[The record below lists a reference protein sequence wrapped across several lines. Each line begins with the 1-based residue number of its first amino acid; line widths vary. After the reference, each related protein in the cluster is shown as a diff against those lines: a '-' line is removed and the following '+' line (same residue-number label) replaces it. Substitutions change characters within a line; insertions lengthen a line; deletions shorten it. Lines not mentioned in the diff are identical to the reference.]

1 MQLEMRRITTF
12 YILIMLLLV
21 SCGQQLEG
29 TPQQQM
35 LIDAANEPAALKAT
49 AVPKTAD
56 AIEVTAVPH
65 EDAAPTAVPETIN
78 PAWETPALS
87 GDLQSQVE
95 VAVTAC
101 TDAGRDELCQDGQ
114 TTALAQVVHQ
124 VSWGVTEG
132 DEPLLRLAA
141 DLDESEGA
149 LTLVGL
155 GTGQIVELTTL
166 VVDETAV
173 VIPFAA
179 TDEETTAE
187 EPNLADVLE
196 PAPQQITF
204 FSEPGTA
211 ESPSGLLLAAPPSAL
226 FTSLGLNGTQVT
238 LVGSAWAE
246 AAPGGSLSLTV
257 LNGDVM
263 LSVGG
268 ETAVAATGSQITVP
282 ISPDGLATGT
292 PRVNEA
298 ERLPIAET
306 LADLAGKVQ
315 TEADRLPI
323 AETLTEQMGA
333 DGDEIVSIA
342 ETLAEYA
349 ENESPQEPNWFRRK
363 QTDFHYRQLLRSY
376 QRCLSDRPDAARYVY
391 NTAYWLRKIENIGF
405 IREVLGDAVMARLQE
420 MARQCAT
427 FDIDFGSTMV
437 VSSSEVTFAAEL
449 KAENVHVQ
457 FTPGGGPFQGDV
469 QTLQYRSLT
478 ETGMDAPSCTLSI
491 THPDGTLRIDDGRLT
506 IQENGLRIRLNML
519 PEVPQ
524 ESFVYTCAGVS
535 TQPSA
540 PFNWFPLFMGLYAD
554 IFSQKGFTISDWHY
568 VGGELMAE
576 AILDR
581 TMTLDGATL
590 EATTY
595 LVLVHN
601 P

>member
-1 MQLEMRRITTF
+1 MKQTTTF
-12 YILIMLLLV
+12 FILMMLLLTA
-21 SCGQQLEG
+21 CGQRLEG
-29 TPQQQM
+29 TPPEPPS
-35 LIDAANEPAALKAT
+35 AETVVEPAAPEAT
-49 AVPKTAD
+49 AVL
-56 AIEVTAVPH
+56 H
-65 EDAAPTAVPETIN
+65 EDAAPTAVPEAIN

-101 TDAGRDELCQDGQ
+101 AAAGRDEVCQQGQ
-114 TTALAQVVHQ
+114 ITNLAQTNQ
-124 VSWGVTEG
+124 VKWGITEG

-141 DLDESEGA
+141 DLDEDEGT

-155 GTGQIVELTTL
+155 GAGQIVELTTL

-173 VIPFAA
+173 AIPFATA
-179 TDEETTAE
+179 DEEPTTAE
-187 EPNLADVLE
+187 TDLADVLE

-211 ESPSGLLLAAPPSAL
+211 ELPSGLLLAAPPSAL

-257 LNGDVM
+257 LSGDVM

-268 ETAVAATGSQITVP
+268 ETAVASKGGQITIP
-282 ISPDGLATGT
+282 ISPDGLATGV

-306 LADLAGKVQ
+306 LAELAGTIQ
-315 TEADRLPI
+315 ATTSTTEAEGTDRLPI
-323 AETLTEQMGA
+323 AEILAEQMGA

-363 QTDFHYRQLLRSY
+363 QTDFHYRQFLRSY

-405 IREVLGDAVMARLQE
+405 IREVLGDAVMARLQD

-427 FDIDFGSTMV
+427 FDVDFGSTMV

-457 FTPGGGPFQGDV
+457 FTPGGGPFQGDM

-478 ETGMDAPSCTLSI
+478 ESGMDAPGCTLSI

-506 IQENGLRIRLNML
+506 IQENGLRLRLNIL
-519 PEVPQ
+519 PDVPQ

-581 TMTLDGATL
+581 SMALDGATL

>member
-1 MQLEMRRITTF
+1 MKRT
-12 YILIMLLLV
+12 LIFLMLIFLIG
-21 SCGQQLEG
+21 CGFRMDG
-29 TPQQQM
+29 TP
-35 LIDAANEPAALKAT
+35 PP
-49 AVPKTAD
+49 V
-56 AIEVTAVPH
+56 
-65 EDAAPTAVPETIN
+65 PTAPSPVIPTAPAPEILTAPVSAIPTSPEPVDTEQEGIESAVDEID
-78 PAWETPALS
+78 PAWETAVAACS
-87 GDLQSQVE
+87 IAKRNE
-95 VAVTAC
+95 V
-101 TDAGRDELCQDGQ
+101 CQDGQ
-114 TTALAQVVHQ
+114 LTDLAQVHQ
-124 VSWGVTEG
+124 VNWGQAAG
-132 DEPLLRLAA
+132 DVPLLRLAA

-155 GTGQIVELTTL
+155 GTGRIVELTML
-166 VVDETAV
+166 VLDETAV
-173 VIPFAA
+173 AIPFAT
-179 TDEETTAE
+179 TDEELTTE

-211 ESPSGLLLAAPPSAL
+211 ESPSGLLLAVPPSAL
-226 FTSLGLNGTQVT
+226 FASLGLNGTQIT
-238 LVGSAWAE
+238 LVGSAWVE
-246 AAPGGSLSLTV
+246 ASPGGNLSLTV
-257 LNGDVM
+257 LSGDVM
-263 LSVGG
+263 LSVAG
-268 ETAVAATGSQITVP
+268 ETAVASTGSQITVP
-282 ISPDGLATGT
+282 ISPDGLATGV
-292 PRVNEA
+292 PRVDAVERLPIAETLAELAGADDA

-306 LADLAGKVQ
+306 LA
-315 TEADRLPI
+315 
-323 AETLTEQMGA
+323 EQMGA

-342 ETLAEYA
+342 DTLAEYA

-363 QTDFHYRQLLRSY
+363 LTDFHYRKFLRSY

-405 IREVLGDAVMARLQE
+405 IREVLGDAVMARLQD

-427 FDIDFGSTMV
+427 FDVDFGSTMV
-437 VSSSEVTFAAEL
+437 VNSSEVTFAAEL

-457 FTPGGGPFQGDV
+457 FTPGGGPFQGDI

-478 ETGMDAPSCTLSI
+478 ESGMDAPGCTLSI
-491 THPDGTLRIDDGRLT
+491 GHPDGTLRIDDGLLA
-506 IQENGLRIRLNML
+506 IQENGLRLRLNIL
-519 PEVPQ
+519 PDVPQ
-524 ESFVYTCAGVS
+524 ESFIYTCAGVS

-568 VGGELMAE
+568 GGGELMAE

-581 TMTLDGATL
+581 SMTLDGATL

>member
-1 MQLEMRRITTF
+1 MKRTTTF
-12 YILIMLLLV
+12 FILMMLLLAG
-21 SCGQQLEG
+21 CGQRLEG
-29 TPQQQM
+29 TPPQPP
-35 LIDAANEPAALKAT
+35 LAEAANEPVALEATADPETTDSAEAT
-49 AVPKTAD
+49 AVP
-56 AIEVTAVPH
+56 EV
-65 EDAAPTAVPETIN
+65 IN
-78 PAWETPALS
+78 PAWET
-87 GDLQSQVE
+87 
-95 VAVTAC
+95 AVTAC
-101 TDAGRDELCQDGQ
+101 AATERDEVCQNGQ
-114 TTALAQVVHQ
+114 TTALAQVTQ
-124 VSWGVTEG
+124 VAWGAAEG

-141 DLDESEGA
+141 DLDEDEGA

-155 GTGQIVELTTL
+155 GVGQIVELTTL

-173 VIPFAA
+173 PIPFA
-179 TDEETTAE
+179 TIDEETATE
-187 EPNLADVLE
+187 EHDLADVLE

-211 ESPSGLLLAAPPSAL
+211 ELPSGLLLAAPPSAL
-226 FTSLGLNGTQVT
+226 FTSLGLNGAQVT

-246 AAPGGSLSLTV
+246 AAPGGSLTLTV
-257 LNGDVM
+257 LSGDVM
-263 LSVGG
+263 MSVGG
-268 ETAVAATGSQITVP
+268 DTAVATTGSQITVS
-282 ISPDGLATGT
+282 ISPSGLATGAPQT
-292 PRVNEA
+292 AEA
-298 ERLPIAET
+298 PAAPTIA
-306 LADLAGKVQ
+306 
-315 TEADRLPI
+315 P
-323 AETLTEQMGA
+323 LTK
-333 DGDEIVSIA
+333 
-342 ETLAEYA
+342 LAESVRPKTSTSNSGGVEEDLLTPLVPP
-349 ENESPQEPNWFRRK
+349 ENSSETTNSGPDDLLTPLVPPTFYYRK
-363 QTDFHYRQLLRSY
+363 FLRSY
-376 QRCLSDRPDAARYVY
+376 QRCLSDRPDVARYVY
-391 NTAYWLRKIENIGF
+391 NTAYWLRRIEDIGLV
-405 IREVLGDAVMARLQE
+405 REALGDAVMARLQD

-427 FDIDFGSTMV
+427 FDVDFGSTMT

-469 QTLQYRSLT
+469 QTLQYLSLT
-478 ETGMDAPSCTLSI
+478 ESGMDAPACTLSI
-491 THPDGTLRIDDGRLT
+491 THPDGTLRIDDGLLA
-506 IQENGLRIRLNML
+506 IQENGLRLRLNIL
-519 PEVPQ
+519 PDVPQ